1 MFSVDLA
8 SIDRRDHQRE
18 HETATRVR
26 HLVDT
31 FFKSEIHNQTLNDV
45 NEATLRPTNRAT
57 MLYFYK
63 PRPPNVF
70 RVMFTLW
77 KWVLFIISKRTSD
90 TENYIC
96 LTNNIQIVFH

>member
-1 MFSVDLA
+1 MSKIYLSFCFTISSLLTALLVDLA

-31 FFKSEIHNQTLNDV
+31 FYKSEIHNQTSNDV
-45 NEATLRPTNRAT
+45 NEATMRPTNRAT

-77 KWVLFIISKRTSD
+77 K
-90 TENYIC
+90 
-96 LTNNIQIVFH
+96 

>member
-1 MFSVDLA
+1 MLIIYIKFRNKSAPLNVFTVDLA

-77 KWVLFIISKRTSD
+77 K
-90 TENYIC
+90 
-96 LTNNIQIVFH
+96 